1 MESFDARIDRQGT
14 ASEKWER
21 YAGRDVIPMWVADMD
36 FRSPPA
42 VLEALRRRVEHGV
55 FGYTA
60 PPASLVEAVRAHL
73 AATYAWEVAPEWIV
87 WLPGLGTGLNVVC
100 RAVGEDHDDVITL
113 VPIYPPFLSAPRFSR
128 RGLVAVRLAEA
139 GGRWEIDFERL
150 RAALTPRSRLFL
162 FCNPHNP
169 VGRVYRTEELEA
181 VAEFCLASGL
191 TVCSDEIHAGLV
203 LEPGLRHRPLATL
216 DPEIARRT
224 ITLLSPSKTF
234 NLAGLGCGF
243 AVIAE
248 EGLRRRFRRAMAGI
262 VPMINPFG
270 YAAAEAAYREGEPW
284 RRALVAYLRENRDL
298 LARALAAMPGGLT
311 AAPVEGTYLAW
322 IDVRPSGIPEPAA
335 FFEHAGV
342 GLQDG
347 REFAGPG
354 FVRMN
359 FGCPRSLLRTAL
371 ERMSHALETAFRAG
385 A

>member
-1 MESFDARIDRQGT
+1 MFDFDAVIDRRGT

-21 YAGRDVIPMWVADMD
+21 YAGRDILPMWVADMD
-36 FRSPPA
+36 FRSPPVVIA
-42 VLEALRRRVEHGV
+42 ALQRRLDHGV

-60 PPASLVEAVRAHL
+60 PPAGLVEAIRAHL
-73 AATYAWEVAPEWIV
+73 AATYGWEVGPEWIV
-87 WLPGLGTGLNVVC
+87 FLPGLGTGLNVVC
-100 RAVGEDHDDVITL
+100 RAVGEDHDDVLTL
-113 VPIYPPFLSAPRFSR
+113 VPIYPPFLAAPRFAR
-128 RGLVAVRLAEA
+128 RGLVAVRLAESQ
-139 GGRWEIDFERL
+139 GRWEIDFERL
-150 RAALTPRSRLFL
+150 EASLTPRSRLFL

-169 VGRVYRTEELEA
+169 VGRVYRRRELEA
-181 VAEFCLASGL
+181 VAEFCLRSGL

-203 LEPGLRHRPLATL
+203 LEPGLEHRPLATL

-243 AVIAE
+243 AVIPSE
-248 EGLRRRFRRAMAGI
+248 ELRRRFRRAMAGI

-284 RRALVAYLRENRDL
+284 RRALVAYLRENRDRL
-298 LARALAAMPGGLT
+298 TRTLSALPGGLA

-322 IDVRPSGIPEPAA
+322 IDVRASGLREPVA
-335 FFEHAGV
+335 FFEKAGV

-354 FVRMN
+354 FVRLN
-359 FGCPRSLLRTAL
+359 FGCPRSLLEIAL
-371 ERMSHALETAFRAG
+371 ERMAHALEEAFRRG